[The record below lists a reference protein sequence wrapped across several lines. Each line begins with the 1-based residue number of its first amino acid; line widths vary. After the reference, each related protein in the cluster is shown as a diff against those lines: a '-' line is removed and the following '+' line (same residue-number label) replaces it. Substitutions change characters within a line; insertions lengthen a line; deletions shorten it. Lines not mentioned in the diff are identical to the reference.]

1 MKNQKSKNV
10 RLGILVFIG
19 TVLLITALYTIGSN
33 QNLFGSKIRVIADF
47 KDVNGLMTGNN
58 VHFSGINIGTVESV
72 KIFNDSSIRVV
83 MVIQKDAQ
91 EYIKKN
97 AIASIGTDGLMGNKL
112 VNINLVNQQADIIEE
127 GDLLRTIEPVAT
139 DQMMHTLNRTNEDVA
154 LIVKNLKEISEKL
167 NSENSLW
174 SILADTVISENVRE
188 AIVEIKM
195 TSQKSAIITG
205 DLSNIVKGI
214 SEGKGTLGALLTEST
229 LSNKL
234 EQTIVNIEAI
244 SDSLAYITGD
254 LKVVSNK
261 IQKGEG
267 AIGTLL
273 MDTVFMHDLNK
284 SMENIRMGSDG
295 FNQNMEAL
303 KHNIFLRRYF
313 RKQEKEEKKVELQD

>member
-19 TVLLITALYTIGSN
+19 TILLITALYTIGSN

-72 KIFNDSSIRVV
+72 KIFSDSSIRVV

-154 LIVKNLKEISEKL
+154 LIVQNLKEISEKL

-174 SILADTVISENVRE
+174 SILADTVISENIRE

-195 TSQKSAIITG
+195 TSQKTAIITG
-205 DLSNIVKGI
+205 DLSKIVKGI

-234 EQTIVNIEAI
+234 EQTIVNIEEI

-254 LKVVSNK
+254 LKVVSSK
-261 IQKGEG
+261 IQKGAG

-303 KHNIFLRRYF
+303 KHSIFLRRYF
-313 RKQEKEEKKVELQD
+313 RKQGKETEKVE

>member
-1 MKNQKSKNV
+1 MRNQKSKNI

-19 TVLLITALYTIGSN
+19 TILLITALYTIGSN

-72 KIFNDSSIRVV
+72 KIFSDSSIRVV
-83 MVIQKDAQ
+83 MVIQKHAQ

-112 VNINLVNQQADIIEE
+112 VNINLVNQQADMIEE

-174 SILADTVISENVRE
+174 SILADTVISEKVRE
-188 AIVEIKM
+188 AIVEIKIS
-195 TSQKSAIITG
+195 SQNSAIITG

-214 SEGKGTLGALLTEST
+214 REGKGTLGALLTEST

-254 LKVVSNK
+254 LRVISTK
-261 IQKGEG
+261 IQDGEG

-313 RKQEKEEKKVELQD
+313 RKQENTKQEN

>member
-1 MKNQKSKNV
+1 MKNQKSKNI

-19 TVLLITALYTIGSN
+19 TILLITALYTIGSN

-72 KIFNDSSIRVV
+72 KIFSDSSIRVV
-83 MVIQKDAQ
+83 MVIQKNAQ
-91 EYIKKN
+91 KYIKKN

-112 VNINLVNQQADIIEE
+112 VNINLVNQQADMIEE

-174 SILADTVISENVRE
+174 SILADTVISENIRE
-188 AIVEIKM
+188 AIVEIKL
-195 TSQKSAIITG
+195 TSQKTAIITG

-234 EQTIVNIEAI
+234 EQTIVNIEEI

-254 LKVVSNK
+254 LKVVSSK

-303 KHNIFLRRYF
+303 KHSIFLRRYF
-313 RKQEKEEKKVELQD
+313 RKKEK